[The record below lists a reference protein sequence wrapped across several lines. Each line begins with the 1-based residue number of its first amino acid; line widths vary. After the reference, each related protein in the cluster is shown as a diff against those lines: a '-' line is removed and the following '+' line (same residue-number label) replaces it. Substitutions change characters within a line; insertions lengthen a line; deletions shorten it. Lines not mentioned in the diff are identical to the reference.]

1 MEHEIIT
8 GSMMIKT
15 KDVALNLSVDG
26 HGDPI
31 IFVHGYTTTANFWW
45 HQIPDLANYYRT
57 VRFDLRGHGDSEKP
71 ENISYDIDGF
81 VEDLRNVLDYLNIE
95 RADIFGLHMG
105 GAVGMRSEEHTAGI
119 K

>member
-1 MEHEIIT
+1 MEQEIIT

-26 HGDPI
+26 EGDPI

-45 HQIPDLANYYRT
+45 HQIPDLAKYYRT

-71 ENISYDIDGF
+71 ENISYD
-81 VEDLRNVLDYLNIE
+81 
-95 RADIFGLHMG
+95 
-105 GAVGMRSEEHTAGI
+105 RSEERRVGKKGGSTCRSGGGPDH